1 LNIDKRKQTQ
11 RVLLFF
17 AAILLLVKLVRN
29 QNPDLLMNE
38 VSGLTMGTIAY
49 NVKYKTLGATNYKIQ
64 IDSLLK
70 KFNQSLST
78 YIPESEISRLN
89 QSGSLVFLDP
99 VFYPVL
105 LASKE
110 VHLATKGAFDP
121 TIGPLINAYG
131 FGPDKASKTLD
142 QHLIDSLLQFVGF
155 SKINF
160 NPSLITMPK
169 GMYLDLSAVAKG
181 YAVDVIANYLKSKNI
196 EHAMVEIGGE
206 VRTFGTN
213 DRGEAWRIGIQDPLI
228 DPEEYQPPFAVVNLE
243 DRSIATSGNYRN
255 FYQIGDKTYA
265 HIIDPRTGK
274 MSKKNILS
282 ASVFAPNCML
292 ADAYATAF
300 MVLGVEASMAILQ
313 ADDRL
318 EALLIYQGQE
328 GPEHIITDGMKAAI
342 IINYSENP

>member
-1 LNIDKRKQTQ
+1 
-11 RVLLFF
+11 
-17 AAILLLVKLVRN
+17 
-29 QNPDLLMNE
+29 MNE

-49 NVKYKTLGATNYKIQ
+49 NVKYKTLEPIDYKMQ
-64 IDSLLK
+64 IDSVLK

-78 YIPESEISRLN
+78 YIPESEISKLN
-89 QSGSLVFLDP
+89 KSGSLVFQDP

-105 LASKE
+105 LASKK

-131 FGPDKASKTLD
+131 FGPDKASKTLN
-142 QHLIDSLLQFVGF
+142 QHVIDSLLHFVGF

-160 NPSLITMPK
+160 NPSLITIPN
-169 GMYLDLSAVAKG
+169 GTYLDLSAVAKG
-181 YAVDVIANYLKSKNI
+181 YAVDLITNYLKSKNI
-196 EHAMVEIGGE
+196 ENAMVEIGGE

-213 DRGEAWRIGIQDPLI
+213 DRGETWRIGIQDPLI
-228 DPEEYQPPFAVVNLE
+228 ESEEYQPPFAVVNLK

-255 FYQIGDKTYA
+255 FYRIDDKTYA

-274 MSKKNILS
+274 MIKKNILS

-300 MVLGVEASMAILQ
+300 MVLGVEASMEILKV
-313 ADDRL
+313 DDRL
-318 EALLIYQGQE
+318 DALLIYQGEE
-328 GPEHIITDGMKAAI
+328 GPEHIITDGVKAEI
-342 IINYSENP
+342 IINHSENP

>member
-1 LNIDKRKQTQ
+1 
-11 RVLLFF
+11 
-17 AAILLLVKLVRN
+17 
-29 QNPDLLMNE
+29 MNE

-49 NVKYKTLGATNYKIQ
+49 NVKYKTLEPIDYKMQ
-64 IDSLLK
+64 IDSVLK

-78 YIPESEISRLN
+78 YIPESEISKLN
-89 QSGSLVFLDP
+89 KSGSLVFQDP

-105 LASKE
+105 LASKK

-131 FGPDKASKTLD
+131 FGPDKASKTLN
-142 QHLIDSLLQFVGF
+142 QHVIDSLLHFVGF

-160 NPSLITMPK
+160 NPSLITIPN
-169 GMYLDLSAVAKG
+169 GTYLDLSAVAKG
-181 YAVDVIANYLKSKNI
+181 YAVDLITNYLKSKNI
-196 EHAMVEIGGE
+196 ENAMVEIGGE

-213 DRGEAWRIGIQDPLI
+213 DRGETWRIGIQDPLI
-228 DPEEYQPPFAVVNLE
+228 ESEEYQPPFAVVNLK

-255 FYQIGDKTYA
+255 FYRIDDKTYA

-300 MVLGVEASMAILQ
+300 MVLGVEASMEILKV
-313 ADDRL
+313 DDRL
-318 EALLIYQGQE
+318 DALLIYQGEE
-328 GPEHIITDGMKAAI
+328 GPEHIITDGVKAEI
-342 IINYSENP
+342 IINHSENP

>member
-49 NVKYKTLGATNYKIQ
+49 NVKYKTLEPIDYKMQ
-64 IDSLLK
+64 IDSVLK

-78 YIPESEISRLN
+78 YIPESEISKLN
-89 QSGSLVFLDP
+89 KSGSLVFQDP

-105 LASKE
+105 LASKK

-131 FGPDKASKTLD
+131 FGPDKASKTLN
-142 QHLIDSLLQFVGF
+142 QHVIDSLLHFVGF

-160 NPSLITMPK
+160 NPSLITIPN
-169 GMYLDLSAVAKG
+169 GTYLDLSAVAKG
-181 YAVDVIANYLKSKNI
+181 YAVDLITNYLKSKNI
-196 EHAMVEIGGE
+196 ENAMVEIGGE

-213 DRGEAWRIGIQDPLI
+213 DSGETWRIGIQDPLI
-228 DPEEYQPPFAVVNLE
+228 ESEEYQPPFAVVNLK

-255 FYQIGDKTYA
+255 FYRIDDKTYA

-300 MVLGVEASMAILQ
+300 MVLGVEASMEILKV
-313 ADDRL
+313 DDRL
-318 EALLIYQGQE
+318 DALLIYQGEE
-328 GPEHIITDGMKAAI
+328 GPEHIITDGVKAEI
-342 IINYSENP
+342 IINHSENP

>member
-1 LNIDKRKQTQ
+1 MNIDKRKQTQ

-49 NVKYKTLGATNYKIQ
+49 NVKYKTLEPIDYKMQ
-64 IDSLLK
+64 IDSVLK

-78 YIPESEISRLN
+78 YIPESEISKLN
-89 QSGSLVFLDP
+89 KSGSLVFQNP

-105 LASKE
+105 LASKK

-131 FGPDKASKTLD
+131 FGPDKASKILN
-142 QHLIDSLLQFVGF
+142 QHVIDSLLHFVGF

-160 NPSLITMPK
+160 NPSLITIPN
-169 GMYLDLSAVAKG
+169 GTYLDLSAISKG
-181 YAVDVIANYLKSKNI
+181 YAVDLITNYLKSKNI
-196 EHAMVEIGGE
+196 ENAMVEIGGE
-206 VRTFGTN
+206 VRTFGAN
-213 DRGEAWRIGIQDPLI
+213 DRGETWRIGIQDPLI
-228 DPEEYQPPFAVVNLE
+228 DPEEYQPPFAVVNLK

-255 FYQIGDKTYA
+255 FYRIEDKTYA

-300 MVLGVEASMAILQ
+300 MVLGVEASMEILKV
-313 ADDRL
+313 DDRL
-318 EALLIYQGQE
+318 DALLIFQGEE
-328 GPEHIITDGMKAAI
+328 GPEHIITDGVKAEI
-342 IINYSENP
+342 IINHSENP

>member
-1 LNIDKRKQTQ
+1 MNIDKRKQTQ

-29 QNPDLLMNE
+29 QNPNLLMNE
-38 VSGLTMGTIAY
+38 VSGLTMGTIVY
-49 NVKYKTLGATNYKIQ
+49 NVKYKTLEPIDFKTQ
-64 IDSLLK
+64 IDSVLK
-70 KFNQSLST
+70 KFNESLST
-78 YIPESEISRLN
+78 YIPQSEISRLN
-89 QSGSLVFLDP
+89 QSGSLVFQDP

-110 VHLATKGAFDP
+110 VHAATEGAFDP

-131 FGPDKASKTLD
+131 FGSDKTSKILD
-142 QHLIDSLLQFVGF
+142 QPLIDSLLQFVGF

-160 NPSLITMPK
+160 NPSLITLPK
-169 GMYLDLSAVAKG
+169 GTYLDLSAVAKG
-181 YAVDVIANYLKSKNI
+181 YAVDVIADYLKSKNI

-213 DRGEAWRIGIQDPLI
+213 DRNEVWKIGIQDPLI
-228 DPEEYQPPFAVVNLE
+228 ESEEYQPPFAIVNLE
-243 DRSIATSGNYRN
+243 DRSVATSGNYRN
-255 FYQIGDKTYA
+255 FYQISDKTYA
-265 HIIDPRTGK
+265 HIIDPRTGN

-300 MVLGVEASMAILQ
+300 MVLGVETSMAILK

-318 EALLIYQGQE
+318 DALLIYQGE
-328 GPEHIITDGMKAAI
+328 SSPEHIITDGIKTAVI
-342 IINYSENP
+342 VTKNETP